1 MKTLKNCPFCGGSA
15 SIIETEGPDQTPL
28 YTAVCQQ
35 CGVKSPDFAA
45 AEEAAAVWQ
54 NRYLEQKA
62 LAAFIDENEYNCG
75 ACVISKDCVD
85 LDNCKER
92 LIAYYTEKFLSAD

>member
-15 SIIETEGPDQTPL
+15 SIIETEGPDQTTL

-45 AEEAAAVWQ
+45 AEEAAASEEVAEEA
-54 NRYLEQKA
+54 EQK
-62 LAAFIDENEYNCG
+62 D
-75 ACVISKDCVD
+75 VTRMSQR
-85 LDNCKER
+85 ER
-92 LIAYYTEKFLSAD
+92 